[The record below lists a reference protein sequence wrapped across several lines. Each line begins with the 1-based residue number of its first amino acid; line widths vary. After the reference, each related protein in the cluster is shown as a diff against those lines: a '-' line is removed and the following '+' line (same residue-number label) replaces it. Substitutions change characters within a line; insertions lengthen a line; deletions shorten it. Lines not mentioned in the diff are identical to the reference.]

1 MLATKPPRPLC
12 DHPEPAC
19 FLADCSLYLSC
30 GLRFR
35 MKIFGRYLAVSCL
48 LWLSGCVQP
57 QQVDLIE
64 REQRRIRG
72 ETGNVQSEIESMR
85 ASLADTRATL
95 QQQQRELSA
104 LKERVE
110 ETRYQMGRQL
120 GQSSREGDQR
130 VKDMEGR
137 VVKLADALKSQE
149 AALKARDDEIKQLRD
164 AMETTQK
171 AVAEPASGQ
180 ALSEAAIGESE
191 PVRRDYEAAWRTLE
205 KKDYKLAIGR
215 FKEFL
220 KKHAKSKLA
229 ANAQYWLGECHY
241 ALREFDQAIIE
252 FDAVRRKYP
261 QGDKVPAAL
270 LKQGYAFAELGEKVN
285 ARLILQEV
293 VEKYP
298 QSSEAAKAKIKLKA
312 LES

>member
-1 MLATKPPRPLC
+1 MNIVR
-12 DHPEPAC
+12 
-19 FLADCSLYLSC
+19 
-30 GLRFR
+30 G
-35 MKIFGRYLAVSCL
+35 YLAAPLL
-48 LWLSGCVQP
+48 LWVAACVQP
-57 QQVDLIE
+57 AQVDLIE
-64 REQRRIRG
+64 REQRRLRSDS
-72 ETGNVQSEIESMR
+72 TTVQSEVGTLRSEINAIRS
-85 ASLADTRATL
+85 SLADTRATL
-95 QQQQRELSA
+95 QQQQRELTA

-110 ETRYQMGRQL
+110 ETRYQIGRQL

-130 VKDMEGR
+130 VKELEGR
-137 VVKLADALKSQE
+137 VAKMGDALKAQE

-164 AMETTQK
+164 TMETTQK
-171 AVAEPASGQ
+171 ALAEPGGGA
-180 ALSEAAIGESE
+180 AASEAAIGESE
-191 PVRRDYEAAWRTLE
+191 TVRRDYEAAWRTLE
-205 KKDYKLAIGR
+205 KKEFKLAIGR

-229 ANAQYWLGECHY
+229 ANAQYWIGECHY

>member
-1 MLATKPPRPLC
+1 
-12 DHPEPAC
+12 
-19 FLADCSLYLSC
+19 
-30 GLRFR
+30 
-35 MKIFGRYLAVSCL
+35 MKIVGIYLAASCL

-64 REQRRIRG
+64 REQRRLRS
-72 ETGNVQSEIESMR
+72 ENTAVQSEIGPLRSDIDAMR
-85 ASLADTRATL
+85 ASLADTRATQ

-110 ETRYQMGRQL
+110 ETRFQMGRQL

-130 VKDMEGR
+130 IKDLEGR
-137 VVKLADALKSQE
+137 VAKLGDALKTQE
-149 AALKARDDEIKQLRD
+149 ATLKARDDDLKQLRD
-164 AMETTQK
+164 TVQTTQK
-171 AVAEPASGQ
+171 ALAEVPPSD
-180 ALSEAAIGESE
+180 AAPEVMVVESE
-191 PVRRDYEAAWRTLE
+191 PVRRDYEAAWRALE
-205 KKDYKLAIGR
+205 KKDYKLAVGR

-270 LKQGYAFAELGEKVN
+270 LKQGYSFAELGEKVN

-298 QSSEAAKAKIKLKA
+298 QSSEAAKAKLKLKA

>member
-1 MLATKPPRPLC
+1 
-12 DHPEPAC
+12 
-19 FLADCSLYLSC
+19 
-30 GLRFR
+30 
-35 MKIFGRYLAVSCL
+35 MKVVGRYLAIPWLV
-48 LWLSGCVQP
+48 WLSACVQP

-64 REQRRIRG
+64 REQRRLRS
-72 ETGNVQSEIESMR
+72 ESTTVQSDIGTLRSDIDAMR
-85 ASLADTRATL
+85 SSLADTRANV
-95 QQQQRELSA
+95 QQLQREFSA

-110 ETRYQMGRQL
+110 ETRFQMGRQL

-130 VKDMEGR
+130 IKDLEGR
-137 VVKLADALKSQE
+137 VAKLGDALKTQE
-149 AALKARDDEIKQLRD
+149 ATLKARDDELKQLRD
-164 AMETTQK
+164 TIQTTQK
-171 AVAEPASGQ
+171 ALAELPP
-180 ALSEAAIGESE
+180 SEAAPEVVVGESE
-191 PVRRDYEAAWRTLE
+191 AVRRDYEAARRALE
-205 KKDYKLAIGR
+205 KKDYKLAVGR

-229 ANAQYWLGECHY
+229 VNAQYWLGECHY

-252 FDAVRRKYP
+252 FDAVRRKFP

-298 QSSEAAKAKIKLKA
+298 QSSEAAKAKLKLKA

>member
-1 MLATKPPRPLC
+1 
-12 DHPEPAC
+12 
-19 FLADCSLYLSC
+19 
-30 GLRFR
+30 
-35 MKIFGRYLAVSCL
+35 MKIVGRTLAVSCL

-64 REQRRIRG
+64 REQRRLRS
-72 ETGNVQSEIESMR
+72 ENTTVQSDVGTLRSDIDAMR
-85 ASLADTRATL
+85 SSLADTRATQ

-120 GQSSREGDQR
+120 GQSSRESDQR
-130 VKDMEGR
+130 VKDLEGR
-137 VVKLADALKSQE
+137 VAKMADALKAQE

-164 AMETTQK
+164 TMETTQK
-171 AVAEPASGQ
+171 ALAEPASGQ
-180 ALSEAAIGESE
+180 AMSEAAIGESE

-229 ANAQYWLGECHY
+229 VNAQYWLGECHY

-298 QSSEAAKAKIKLKA
+298 QSSESAKAKLKLKA

>member
-1 MLATKPPRPLC
+1 
-12 DHPEPAC
+12 
-19 FLADCSLYLSC
+19 
-30 GLRFR
+30 
-35 MKIFGRYLAVSCL
+35 MKIVGRYLAIPWLV
-48 LWLSGCVQP
+48 WLSACVQP

-64 REQRRIRG
+64 REQRRLRS
-72 ETGNVQSEIESMR
+72 ESTTVQSDVGTLRSDIDAMR
-85 ASLADTRATL
+85 SSLADTRANV
-95 QQQQRELSA
+95 QQLQREFSA

-110 ETRYQMGRQL
+110 ETRFQMGRQL

-130 VKDMEGR
+130 IKDLEGR
-137 VVKLADALKSQE
+137 VAKLGDALKTQE
-149 AALKARDDEIKQLRD
+149 ATLKARDDELKQLRD
-164 AMETTQK
+164 TIQTTQK
-171 AVAEPASGQ
+171 ALAELPP
-180 ALSEAAIGESE
+180 SEAAPEVVVGESE
-191 PVRRDYEAAWRTLE
+191 AVRRDYEAARRALE
-205 KKDYKLAIGR
+205 KKDYKLAVGR
-215 FKEFL
+215 FKDFL

-229 ANAQYWLGECHY
+229 VNAQYWLGECHY

-298 QSSEAAKAKIKLKA
+298 QSSEAAKAKLKLKA

>member
-1 MLATKPPRPLC
+1 
-12 DHPEPAC
+12 
-19 FLADCSLYLSC
+19 
-30 GLRFR
+30 
-35 MKIFGRYLAVSCL
+35 MKIVGRYLAIPWLV
-48 LWLSGCVQP
+48 WLSACVQP

-64 REQRRIRG
+64 REQRRLRS
-72 ETGNVQSEIESMR
+72 ESTTVQSDVGTLRSDIDAMR
-85 ASLADTRATL
+85 SSLADTRANV
-95 QQQQRELSA
+95 QQLQREFSA
-104 LKERVE
+104 LKERIE
-110 ETRYQMGRQL
+110 ETRFQMGRQL

-130 VKDMEGR
+130 IKDIEGR
-137 VVKLADALKSQE
+137 VAKLGDALKTQE
-149 AALKARDDEIKQLRD
+149 ATLKARDDELKQLRD
-164 AMETTQK
+164 TIQTTQK
-171 AVAEPASGQ
+171 ALAELPP
-180 ALSEAAIGESE
+180 SEAAPEVVVGESE
-191 PVRRDYEAAWRTLE
+191 AVRRDYEAARRALE
-205 KKDYKLAIGR
+205 KKDYKLAVGR

-229 ANAQYWLGECHY
+229 VNAQYWLGECHY

-298 QSSEAAKAKIKLKA
+298 QSSEAAKAKLKLKA